1 MLTQFRLKVKRV
13 EQVCLFELSWG
24 EGQILTASVSYPES
38 LSQHYYNW
46 QQTYLSFYK
55 TAPPSSTMPQATIE
69 EPLRGRVLSSGSM
82 PPPPI
87 DWHARLVQAETIL
100 LYEFQ
105 QWLRSGDLFEIRAA
119 IAQASQQLRDR
130 GDQCLQIFLTCDP
143 IELARFPWE
152 TWEIGTEFG
161 ATGTIRIVRS
171 PANIRSAAGTPRR
184 QSGHRARILAIL
196 GDDTGL
202 NFQIDRDAVRS
213 LSRIAVVEFVGWQ
226 PGQSAVEVKTQ
237 ICRAI
242 ADEAGWDVLFFAGH
256 SNETLLTG
264 GELAIAPNATMTMRE
279 LSPYLAIA
287 NRQGLQ
293 FALFNS
299 CSGLNLAESLID
311 LGLNQVA
318 IMREPIHNRVAQ
330 EFLVRFLHSLADHHD
345 VQTSLVNAC
354 QFLKTEKQFT
364 HPSAYLVPSLF
375 CHPGATLFRI
385 PPSDWTHRL
394 RRMMPKPH
402 EAIALATCLTLAVL
416 PAVQKGLLNQRV
428 WAQSVYRNLTQ
439 QIPEESKPPV
449 ILVQIDEKS
458 IRLSGMAQP
467 NPINRQYLAQILDEL
482 IRQDAQIIGIDYLL
496 DRQQPETDP
505 VLGQS
510 VRRAVE
516 QGIWL
521 VFAGLYSPQGEISV
535 GEATNIANLNW
546 SMAGYIEAPLDSLM
560 LPDPTED
567 CRRTCPFAYVL
578 SILAAARRHASI
590 STQIQPDLNRSQ
602 DLRTQLFNTLEQQG
616 TDPQLVAL
624 QRSRFHPINV
634 WAYETLRQ
642 SWLTPIID
650 YSIPPEQVYNRIA
663 AWGLL
668 DRDPAVDE
676 FDLAQPVII
685 VASGQYA
692 EAGIDPLQFDTFAA
706 PFALRYWRN
715 RQEFSPPAS
724 LDHPINSSIT
734 ATEITGAEV
743 HAYAIHHLLNQRW
756 VTAIPDLWMVGAA
769 VLVGQG
775 IVVLIRHQPF
785 GFYRFNP
792 RYGLIGLAIATLG
805 YGWLSLQLYISARIL
820 LPWILP
826 TVLVW
831 IYVLPSFRRNAHDS
845 SI

>member
-1 MLTQFRLKVKRV
+1 VLTQFRLKVKRV

-38 LSQHYYNW
+38 LSQHYHNW

-55 TAPPSSTMPQATIE
+55 TALPSSTMSQATIDE
-69 EPLRGRVLSSGSM
+69 SLRGRVLSSGSM
-82 PPPPI
+82 PPPSI
-87 DWHARLVQAETIL
+87 DWHARLVQAETFL

-119 IAQASQQLRDR
+119 IAQASQPLRDR
-130 GDQCLQIFLTCDP
+130 GDHCLPIFLTCDP

-152 TWEIGTEFG
+152 AWELGTEFG
-161 ATGTIRIVRS
+161 VTGAIRIVRS
-171 PANIRSAAGTPRR
+171 PANIRSAAGTPKLR
-184 QSGHRARILAIL
+184 SGRRARILAIL
-196 GDDTGL
+196 GDETGL

-213 LSRIAVVEFVGWQ
+213 LSRIAEVEFVGWQ
-226 PGQSAVEVKTQ
+226 PGQSAAAVKTQ
-237 ICRAI
+237 ICQAI
-242 ADEAGWDVLFFAGH
+242 ANETGWDVLFFAGH
-256 SNETLLTG
+256 SNETLITG

-293 FALFNS
+293 FAFFNS

-311 LGLNQVA
+311 LGLSQVA
-318 IMREPIHNRVAQ
+318 VMREPIHNRVAQ
-330 EFLVRFLHSLADHHD
+330 EFLVRFLHSLANHHD

-385 PPSDWTHRL
+385 PPNDWTQRL

-428 WAQSVYRNLTQ
+428 WLQSVYRDLTQ
-439 QIPEESKPPV
+439 QIPETSEPPV

-467 NPINRQYLAQILDEL
+467 NPIDRQYLAQILDEL

-505 VLGQS
+505 ILGQS

-516 QGIWL
+516 QGVWL

-560 LPDPTED
+560 LPDPMED
-567 CRRTCPFAYVL
+567 CRQTCPFAYVL
-578 SILAAARRHASI
+578 SILAAMRHHASI
-590 STQIQPDLNRSQ
+590 STQLRPDLNRSQ
-602 DLRTQLFNTLEQQG
+602 DLRTQLFDTLEQQE

-624 QRSRFHPINV
+624 RQSRFHPINV

-650 YSIPPEQVYNRIA
+650 YSIPPEHIYDRIA

-668 DRDPAVDE
+668 DRDPTIDDVDLSE
-676 FDLAQPVII
+676 PVII
-685 VASGQYA
+685 VASGRYA
-692 EAGIDPLQFDTFAA
+692 EAGIDLKSDQFDA
-706 PFALRYWRN
+706 PLALQYWRD
-715 RQEFSPPAS
+715 RQESSPLVS
-724 LDHPINSSIT
+724 LDQPIN
-734 ATEITGAEV
+734 APVEAPEITGAEV
-743 HAYAIHHLLNQRW
+743 HAYAIHHLLNQQW
-756 VTAIPDLWMVGAA
+756 VMAIPDLWMIGAA
-769 VLVGQG
+769 ALVGQG
-775 IVVLIRHQPF
+775 MIVLLRHQSLGSAKF
-785 GFYRFNP
+785 HL
-792 RYGLIGLAIATLG
+792 RYGLLGLAIATLG
-805 YGWLSLQLYISARIL
+805 YGWLSLQLYISARTL

-831 IYVLPSFRRNAHDS
+831 VYVLPSFRRNTHDS